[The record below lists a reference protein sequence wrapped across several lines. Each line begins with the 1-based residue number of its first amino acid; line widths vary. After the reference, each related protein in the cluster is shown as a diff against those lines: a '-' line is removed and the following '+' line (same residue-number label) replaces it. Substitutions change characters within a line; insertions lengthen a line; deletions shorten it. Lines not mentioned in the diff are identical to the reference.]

1 MPAEI
6 TKELLRRIEIIAMV
20 YEKPNTYTNDDLI
33 NHFNYSRQNL
43 MLDMNNIRKMNIA
56 IHTVK
61 KYVNIINKINLKT
74 LNKLLGY
81 YISINDNNVIP
92 NLKPIENIF
101 KTSTLSVF
109 INIIKAIND
118 KKILG
123 IEYGLDKHG
132 QKIRR
137 EITPIGIHNT
147 GKTFHIHAFED
158 DDENKM
164 KIFSIQKIFDINFTA
179 KISQHKEYPNLYTIY
194 KHSWGSYTG
203 GNVEKVELEFSKET
217 GEKLKENVI
226 MDNQEFIDNGNK
238 IVLKFEVKISKEFTS
253 WVMGWGGEVKVLKP
267 DSLRKEII
275 QKAKNIIKRYDK

>member
-1 MPAEI
+1 MPSEI

-164 KIFSIQKIFDINFTA
+164 KIFSIQKIFDIKFID
-179 KISQHKEYPNLYTIY
+179 KFSKHKVYPNLYNIY

-226 MDNQEFIDNGNK
+226 MDNQEFIDKGNK

-275 QKAKNIIKRYDK
+275 QKAKNLIKRYDK